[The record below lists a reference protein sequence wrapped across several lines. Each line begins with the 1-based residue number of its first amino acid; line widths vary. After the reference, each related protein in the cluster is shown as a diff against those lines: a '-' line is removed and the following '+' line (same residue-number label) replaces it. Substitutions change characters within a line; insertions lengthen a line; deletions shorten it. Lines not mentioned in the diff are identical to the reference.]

1 VTADRHG
8 SGMMNGVDGTTAPL
22 EQVRQQLSNERT
34 VHHQIVTELQHQ
46 LASATAVR
54 IARTIGF
61 SRPY

>member
-1 VTADRHG
+1 
-8 SGMMNGVDGTTAPL
+8 MMNGVDGTTGPL

-34 VHHQIVTELQHQ
+34 VHHQIVTKLQHQ

-61 SRPY
+61 